1 MWGKYK
7 VPGAATRDH
16 YVNMVNISVS
26 HNGTKLDFT
35 FDDNHNATVE
45 DLQYCLAQET
55 GILSAHQKLIVRGKR
70 LALDE
75 RLANLDSSRILLV
88 GSKDSQIK
96 NMNKSQQSHDAL
108 IARSSQ
114 PNPYAVRLYDQA
126 SSSSRFHTL
135 SDASSQY
142 TFHRIEPL
150 QIYTEGIQTA
160 RNLLLRLASD
170 PGIVSIMTN
179 HQFSVGLLTEMDPAI
194 NTGASSK
201 ILGLNRNAGQIIEL
215 RLRTDRYDGFRHY
228 NGIRTVLLHE
238 LTHNVHGE
246 HDANFWKL
254 FRELERELK
263 AFEKDRKSG
272 KRLGGDDVEVYR
284 PDERAE
290 IEEHVDSGRWVGGTF
305 RLGGNESSHE
315 NEDYHQRVADAAD
328 KRAK

>member
-1 MWGKYK
+1 
-7 VPGAATRDH
+7 
-16 YVNMVNISVS
+16 MVTISVA

-35 FDDNHNATVE
+35 FDDDHSASVE
-45 DLQYCLAQET
+45 DLKHSIAQRT
-55 GILSAHQKLIVRGKR
+55 GILSANQKLIVRGKR
-70 LALDE
+70 LPPEE
-75 RLANLDSSRILLV
+75 RLANLGNSKILLV

-96 NMNKSQQSHDAL
+96 NMNESQQSHDAL
-108 IARSSQ
+108 VARSSQ
-114 PNPYAVRLYDQA
+114 RNPYAVRLYDQA
-126 SSSSRFHTL
+126 SSSSRFRTL

-150 QIYTEGIQTA
+150 QIYTEGVQTA

-170 PGIVSIMTN
+170 SGIVSIMTN
-179 HQFSVGLLTEMDPAI
+179 HQFSVGLLTEMDPAM

-254 FRELERELK
+254 FHELERELK
-263 AFEKDRKSG
+263 AFEKDKKSG

-284 PDERAE
+284 PDEKAE
-290 IEEHVDSGRWVGGTF
+290 IEQHVDSGRWVGGTF
-305 RLGGNESSHE
+305 RLGEDGSSHE
-315 NEDYHQRVADAAD
+315 HGNHHQRVADAAD